1 MHLFSW
7 ICETSWLTSPETQVS
22 WTASPMQIG
31 KPQRCLI
38 LTNGDF
44 LGDQFLHG
52 ISRRCCG
59 SMGKFWW
66 NNMSLGCK
74 LNITWI
80 MKPEKCLNL
89 LNVTGHWPLT
99 IETQFRFVYC
109 LSVPRLRPTVTI
121 CWKLWMRRW
130 EVTDHWCRNW
140 CVRDSALDIKE
151 LVEHVVFV
159 APFGYAFAVSVFHS
173 ARWDVLICPTHLPPK
188 KV

>member
-44 LGDQFLHG
+44 LGINFPNG

-66 NNMSLGCK
+66 NNMSLGC
-74 LNITWI
+74 NVTWNLRNVWTCCMLQVLKHSFVLFTVYPSLDWGQQLLYVGSFECGDERWQTI
-80 MKPEKCLNL
+80 DAEIGASGTVPWISNNL
-89 LNVTGHWPLT
+89 LNMLYFWLPLG
-99 IETQFRFVYC
+99 C
-109 LSVPRLRPTVTI
+109 
-121 CWKLWMRRW
+121 C
-130 EVTDHWCRNW
+130 C
-140 CVRDSALDIKE
+140 
-151 LVEHVVFV
+151 
-159 APFGYAFAVSVFHS
+159 SVFHS
-173 ARWDVLICPTHLPPK
+173 ACWDVLICPTHLPPK
-188 KV
+188 KVFKYFKLK